1 MSNKTEKLSRQVPV
15 SMPEEAYE
23 LLWKTAKESQ
33 QSISK
38 VIRDAIVY
46 YYSGPVRDLDPVT
59 NSVRYVERREVHPI
73 VEILDE
79 YESQVYMARSLA
91 GSKGGKKKPA
101 APLSVV
107 KDKILKLLKENTDEP
122 MTMSEIAKII
132 EVNRKRTKEALELH
146 ENKLWVIF
154 KPKQKGQSWKIALKS
169 GEDEKL
175 YKAEREVLKLKR
187 PKKKRRPRKRKTKG
201 GNKK

>member
-23 LLWKTAKESQ
+23 ILWKTAKESQ

-59 NSVRYVERREVHPI
+59 NTVRYMERREDHPI
-73 VEILDE
+73 VEILDK
-79 YESQVYMARSLA
+79 YEDQVYMARSLA
-91 GSKGGKKKPA
+91 GSKGGRKKPA

-107 KDKILKLLKENTDEP
+107 KDKILKLLKENTNEP

-146 ENKLWVIF
+146 ENKLWIIF

-169 GEDEKL
+169 GKDEKL
-175 YKAEREVLKLKR
+175 YKAEKEVLKLKR
-187 PKKKRRPRKRKTKG
+187 PKKKRRPRKRKIKG